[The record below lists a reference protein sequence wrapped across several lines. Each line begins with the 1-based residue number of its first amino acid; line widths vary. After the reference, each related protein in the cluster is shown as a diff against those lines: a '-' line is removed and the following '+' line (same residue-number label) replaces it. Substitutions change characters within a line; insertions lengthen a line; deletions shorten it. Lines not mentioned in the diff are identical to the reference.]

1 MITLEQIQKL
11 DAQVKKAVSRIEE
24 LKTENNGLKKKLD
37 DYQKRIEELEILIS
51 DFKRDQGEI
60 EQGIINAL
68 SQLEKLDAEGGDGP
82 GGATL
87 GYDDSSEE
95 PEQQEGAATG
105 FDLSGGAPQEDP
117 GRQSPDQE
125 SSEEEPAAEDE
136 SEEEPPDSTS
146 ELDIF

>member
-24 LKTENNGLKKKLD
+24 LKTENSGLKKKLD

-68 SQLEKLDAEGGDGP
+68 SQLEKLDAEAGGESSGP
-82 GGATL
+82 SL
-87 GYDDSSEE
+87 GYDKSTEEQGQQEASAAGFNPSGDTPEE
-95 PEQQEGAATG
+95 PEKETGA
-105 FDLSGGAPQEDP
+105 
-117 GRQSPDQE
+117 
-125 SSEEEPAAEDE
+125 EEETDE
-136 SEEEPPDSTS
+136 ELPDSSS

>member
-68 SQLEKLDAEGGDGP
+68 SQLEKLDTEAGGETLEAQASYDELAE
-82 GGATL
+82 
-87 GYDDSSEE
+87 E
-95 PEQQEGAATG
+95 
-105 FDLSGGAPQEDP
+105 
-117 GRQSPDQE
+117 QSPRAPEAVGFNPSGEQP
-125 SSEEEPAAEDE
+125 EEENASESEAAENE
-136 SEEEPPDSTS
+136 VENEEEPPDSTS